1 MNFKTAI
8 LRKPGEDFG
17 DGETTSELGKP
28 DFNMIL
34 TQHREYTNV
43 LEQLGLEV
51 IVLDPLP
58 GHPDAYF
65 VEDTAVIIP
74 EIGIITNPG
83 ARSRKGEEDGIEL
96 ILTRFRDTLR
106 IKPPGTLDGG
116 DILQADNHF
125 FVGVSERTNKDGAD
139 QLLDILKRFGY
150 IVDIV
155 SVGDGLHLK
164 SGVNYLGDGK
174 MLMTSGF
181 SDIPVFSDYE
191 KLEIKEGE
199 EYAANTLLING
210 TFITPAGF
218 PDTHKQLSGLNKP
231 IIELNVS
238 EVRKMDGGLT
248 CMSLRF

>member
-1 MNFKTAI
+1 MKFKTAI
-8 LRKPGEDFG
+8 LRIPGADFG
-17 DGETTSELGKP
+17 SGETTSELGAP
-28 DFNMIL
+28 NFNKIL
-34 TQHREYTNV
+34 VQHKEYTEV
-43 LEQLGLEV
+43 LKQLGLDV

-58 GHPDAYF
+58 GYPDAYF

-83 ARSRKGEEDGIEL
+83 AQSRKGEEDGIEL

-116 DILQADNHF
+116 DILQANNHF
-125 FVGVSERTNKDGAD
+125 FIGLSERTNMDGAG
-139 QLLDILKRFGY
+139 QLSDILKRFGY

-155 SVGDGLHLK
+155 DVGDGLHLK

-174 MLMTSGF
+174 MLMTSAF
-181 SDIPVFSDYE
+181 RDIPVFSDYK
-191 KLEIKEGE
+191 KLIIKEGE

-210 TFITPAGF
+210 TFITPVGF
-218 PDTHKQLSGLNKP
+218 PDTFKQLSGLNMP
-231 IIELNVS
+231 VIALNVS